1 MFHSDTF
8 FPDVDT
14 TRGETC
20 SQMFIGKKSDYMFV
34 KPMKTESHSVVALQD
49 FSRTIGIPKGIK
61 TDNAKTEIGRKWQ
74 DWCREYCIETTF
86 TEPHTPWQNYAES
99 GIGDLGVMVKRCMDA
114 FDAPLSRHGWCQLWC
129 CDVRNHLASRKIE
142 WRTPTERLLGDTPDI
157 SMFRFHFW
165 EPIEYYDPSAKQP
178 QSGWLP
184 GLLLGINRQAGDAM
198 TYFIETDKNSGK
210 DVVLTRSTVRS
221 QYIND
226 INSEPNVE
234 V

>member
-99 GIGDLGVMVKRCMDA
+99 GIGDLGVMVKRYIDA

-129 CDVRNHLASRKIE
+129 CDVRNHLASRKI
-142 WRTPTERLLGDTPDI
+142 
-157 SMFRFHFW
+157 
-165 EPIEYYDPSAKQP
+165 
-178 QSGWLP
+178 
-184 GLLLGINRQAGDAM
+184 
-198 TYFIETDKNSGK
+198 
-210 DVVLTRSTVRS
+210 
-221 QYIND
+221 
-226 INSEPNVE
+226 
-234 V
+234 